1 MNREENFLEPVI
13 RYVRW
18 GRAEDVRRALA
29 GEITWPTATLALS
42 HFHDARAE
50 VDQLMREVQARVTAV
65 PFSITGLVTDRRVLD
80 ATPDDRGEVEVYARN
95 DVQRVKV
102 ATRAANDGGLHTAVV
117 NGIAT
122 QGATSSPRF
131 RRLVRE
137 LPRGSLGPGT
147 RRDPS
152 LGLPIAV
159 RRSAGGL
166 TCASANRARYGG

>member
-29 GEITWPTATLALS
+29 GEITWPTATIALS

-122 QGATSSPRF
+122 LRALLRPLVLDGWSESYREDLSAQELGGIRRWDYRWPSDGAP
-131 RRLVRE
+131 
-137 LPRGSLGPGT
+137 
-147 RRDPS
+147 
-152 LGLPIAV
+152 A
-159 RRSAGGL
+159 A
-166 TCASANRARYGG
+166 